1 MLTSPLVGLWL
12 LPLCFLLGGIPF
24 GAWIVRVR
32 TGQDVRQMGS
42 GNIGATNVHR
52 TAGRLAGVLTLL
64 LDIAKGALAVW
75 LADRVTEGNPYWMSA
90 AAVVVML
97 GHGFSPFLKFK
108 GGKAVASFIGAFL
121 YLTPLPLVAI
131 LVLFVAVVAQTRYIS
146 LGSIL
151 GAAFFPF
158 AVWLILHPEWPVTVA
173 ALIAGVFI
181 VWRHT
186 GNMERLRAGTEN
198 KFQWKKK

>member
-1 MLTSPLVGLWL
+1 
-12 LPLCFLLGGIPF
+12 
-24 GAWIVRVR
+24 
-32 TGQDVRQMGS
+32 
-42 GNIGATNVHR
+42 
-52 TAGRLAGVLTLL
+52 LAGVLTLL